1 MQEMMRKRLID
12 ALDSCYLRVCSDAGL
27 DAEPRLDACADE
39 NEFASRIVEV
49 GMHLTLRRR
58 LEERRREI
66 EAALKRMDTGVYGVC
81 EECGDE
87 IGLARLNAN
96 LTAQLCVH
104 CQTDNELGLL
114 RRCA

>member
-1 MQEMMRKRLID
+1 MQEMLRKRLLD
-12 ALDSCYLRVCSDAGL
+12 ALDSCYLRVCPDVELEAQ
-27 DAEPRLDACADE
+27 PRLEACADE
-39 NEFASRIVEV
+39 NEYASRVVEV

-58 LEERRREI
+58 LMERRSEI
-66 EAALKRMDTGVYGVC
+66 ENALKRMNVGVFGIC

-96 LTAQLCVH
+96 PTALLCVY
-104 CQTDNELGLL
+104 CQADNELGLL